1 MERFFNNTKKL
12 IFHRQ
17 KDILSSALILA
28 SMIIVSRF
36 FGFIRYRTL
45 ATFFTKEELDIFFAS
60 FRLPDFVFEMLITGA
75 LSSAFIPIFIK
86 YKKNPETL
94 RENISSII
102 NVMMVTLL
110 IFMTVTLVFA
120 DYIIPLTIPGF
131 NAEDTKLVIELSRIF
146 IL

>member
-12 IFHRQ
+12 
-17 KDILSSALILA
+17 ILSSALILA

-86 YKKNPETL
+86 YKKNEKDFAG
-94 RENISSII
+94 NISSII
-102 NVMMVTLL
+102 NVISGSLFV
-110 IFMTVTLVFA
+110 VVVFLF
-120 DYIIPLTIPGF
+120 LTAG
-131 NAEDTKLVIELSRIF
+131 
-146 IL
+146 